1 MDGSFLARS
10 LSSLKGDELRY
21 LYVLF
26 CKTNIWDIVSNKTKD
41 WLSRDHQDHF
51 LRYLESET
59 KKSALLSEDELRLS
73 IFLQFLKVLK
83 IKGGRYHTVFEITKG
98 FNQVIEET
106 YQLLSKKH
114 RDFSA
119 FAKQHHLESQLEI
132 MVTWQ
137 FSQLLKD
144 FHRRLNEDPT
154 EWHQT
159 IADTLNSLPA
169 IERQQLKTV
178 MNIDHFDSE
187 HIRQWTENKGI
198 VQLVNTITDV
208 AGYSYF
214 WEFLQRFQELRSF
227 SGTAFSHLT
236 TDPLLFFLLSPDFLY
251 SFLFG
256 PKIVSFR
263 YQHLLFSNELVP
275 FVLLE
280 ITLHGL
286 EDPYSQ
292 LADVQNTADV
302 WSIRYRTYISLLLQL
317 ERNRNEQQQCQ
328 KERNDLE
335 SERSTI
341 LAMKK
346 ESETYLS
353 IAKEK
358 LKNQLI
364 ADENR
369 PYFGDTTVE
378 FYRIKEKLE
387 SIDKKLE
394 QKKAGAKGVV
404 KSVATFLQ
412 SSFYLTEKAQWEKK
426 LNKIFDEM
434 TELTIAKYPDYDPVL
449 TQEIEQS
456 AQKRDECET
465 QLAEAEKKLA
475 EVEQRISQLKKE
487 ERDLL
492 ARKEEAEKET
502 YGLKQLEDNRNTQ
515 YALSRKR

>member
-51 LRYLESET
+51 LRYIESET

-73 IFLQFLKVLK
+73 IFLQLLKVLK
-83 IKGGRYHTVFEITKG
+83 IKGGRFHTVFEITKG
-98 FNQVIEET
+98 FDQVIEET
-106 YQLLSKKH
+106 YQFLSKKH
-114 RDFSA
+114 RDFSS
-119 FAKQHHLESQLEI
+119 FAKQQPLKSKLEI
-132 MVTWQ
+132 IVTWQ

-144 FHRRLNEDPT
+144 FHRRLNEDST

-159 IADTLNSLPA
+159 IADTLISLSA
-169 IERQQLKTV
+169 NERMQLKSI
-178 MNIDHFDSE
+178 MNIDHFDFE
-187 HIRQWTENKGI
+187 HIRQWTENQGI
-198 VQLVNTITDV
+198 VQLVNDLTSV

-214 WEFLQRFQELRSF
+214 WEFLLRFRQLRSF

-236 TDPLLFFLLSPDFLY
+236 TDPLLFFLLSPDFLI
-251 SFLFG
+251 SLLFG
-256 PKIVSFR
+256 PKFVPFR
-263 YQHLLFSNELVP
+263 YQHLLFSSELVP

-280 ITLHGL
+280 MTLHGL
-286 EDPYSQ
+286 EDPYAQ
-292 LADVQNTADV
+292 LADVQNTANV
-302 WSIRYRTYISLLLQL
+302 WSTRYKTYISLLLQL
-317 ERNRNEQQQCQ
+317 ERNRDEQQQCE

-335 SERSTI
+335 SKRSTI
-341 LAMKK
+341 LTMKK

-364 ADENR
+364 DDEYR

-387 SIDKKLE
+387 SINKKLE

-404 KSVATFLQ
+404 KSVASFLQ
-412 SSFYLTEKAQWEKK
+412 SSFYLTEKAQLEKK
-426 LNKIFDEM
+426 VNKIFDEM
-434 TELTIAKYPDYDPVL
+434 TELTIEKYPDYDPVL
-449 TQEIEQS
+449 IQEIEQS
-456 AQKRDECET
+456 AHKKDDFEK

-487 ERDLL
+487 EKELL
-492 ARKEEAEKET
+492 ARKDEAEKET
-502 YGLKQLEDNRNTQ
+502 YGLKQLEKNRNTQ

>member
-21 LYVLF
+21 LYILF

-51 LRYLESET
+51 FKYIETET
-59 KKSALLSEDELRLS
+59 KNCAPLSEDELRLS
-73 IFLQFLKVLK
+73 IFLQLLKVLK
-83 IKGGRYHTVFEITKG
+83 IKGGRFHTVFEITKG
-98 FNQVIEET
+98 FDQVIEET
-106 YQLLSKKH
+106 FQLLSKKN

-119 FAKQHHLESQLEI
+119 FAKQHHLESQLGMI
-132 MVTWQ
+132 VSWQ

-144 FHRRLNEDPT
+144 FHRRLNEDST
-154 EWHQT
+154 EWYQT
-159 IADTLNSLPA
+159 IADTLNSLP
-169 IERQQLKTV
+169 INERQQLKSI
-178 MNIDHFDSE
+178 MMIDQFDSE
-187 HIRQWTENKGI
+187 QIRRWIENEGI
-198 VQLVNTITDV
+198 VQLVNALTSV
-208 AGYSYF
+208 SGYSYF
-214 WEFLQRFQELRSF
+214 GEFLQRFRELRSF
-227 SGTAFSHLT
+227 SNTAFSQLT

-251 SFLFG
+251 SLLFG
-256 PKIVSFR
+256 PKLVPFR

-280 ITLHGL
+280 IMLHGL
-286 EDPYSQ
+286 EAPYSQ

-302 WSIRYRTYISLLLQL
+302 WSKRYRNYISLLLQL
-317 ERNRNEQQQCQ
+317 EKNRSEQEQYK

-341 LAMKK
+341 LTMKK

-378 FYRIKEKLE
+378 YYRIKEKME
-387 SIDKKLE
+387 NIDKKLE

-404 KSVATFLQ
+404 KSVASFLQ

-434 TELTIAKYPDYDPVL
+434 TELTISKYPDYDPVL
-449 TQEIEQS
+449 TQEIEHS
-456 AQKRDECET
+456 ALKRDECEK
-465 QLAEAEKKLA
+465 QLTEAEKKLT

-487 ERDLL
+487 ERELL

-502 YGLKQLEDNRNTQ
+502 YGLKQLGKDRNPNL
-515 YALSRKR
+515 ALSRKR